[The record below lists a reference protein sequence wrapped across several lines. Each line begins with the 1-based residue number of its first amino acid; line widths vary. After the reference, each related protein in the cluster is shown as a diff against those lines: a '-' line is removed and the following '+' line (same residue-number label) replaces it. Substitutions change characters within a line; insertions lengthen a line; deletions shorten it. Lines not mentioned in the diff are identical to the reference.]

1 MKPLIKVVVSI
12 VMPMLVVVVGLHILT
27 PQPQPTGATIDL
39 SNVSMFCPGLV
50 GNVNALTNAIHLA
63 NSTVQWKP

>member
-39 SNVSMFCPGLV
+39 TGACPGFV
-50 GNVNALTNAIHLA
+50 GNVNALTNAILLA
-63 NSTVQWKP
+63 NSTVQTV